1 LLGRIGEA
9 TAGTNQQTKEKE
21 MTVTLKQV
29 QEFYS
34 ELLDE
39 NGTEEQLL
47 EQRIRLTES
56 IYIHI
61 DNEMQPSEEHVAEM
75 TAALQKDIQLRDFV
89 LGLPSERPIEAVNKY
104 LGYFIDT
111 VPNDFIAPV
120 ASILASNIYSMDNFD
135 EAKAI
140 LSKALVNDPRYS
152 LAQLLN
158 RVFNSGWPSDA
169 FVTMTHE
176 LHPKV
181 KAGMGI

>member
-1 LLGRIGEA
+1 M
-9 TAGTNQQTKEKE
+9 AGTNLQTKEKE
-21 MTVTLKQV
+21 MTVSLEQV

-39 NGTEEQLL
+39 NSTEEQLL
-47 EQRIRLTES
+47 SQRIRLIES

-75 TAALQKDIQLRDFV
+75 AAALQKDIQLRDFV
-89 LGLPSERPIEAVNKY
+89 LGLPSERPIEAVNTY
-104 LGYFIDT
+104 LASFMDV
-111 VPNDFIAPV
+111 VPSEFIAPV
-120 ASILASNIYSMDNFD
+120 ASILAANLYSIEDTS
-135 EAKAI
+135 AKDV
-140 LSKALVNDPRYS
+140 LSQALENNPSYS

-158 RVFNSGWPSDA
+158 RVFNSGWPASA
-169 FVTMTHE
+169 FKEMTEE